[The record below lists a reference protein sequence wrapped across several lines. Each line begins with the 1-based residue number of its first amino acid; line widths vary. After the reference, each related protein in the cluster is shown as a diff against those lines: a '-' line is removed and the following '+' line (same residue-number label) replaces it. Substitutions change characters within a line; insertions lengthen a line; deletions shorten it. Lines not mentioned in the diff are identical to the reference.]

1 MAVKK
6 SFIWIIVFWFFL
18 WAIASCSPPPKP
30 RLIKEPPLAFEPR
43 PELVAVPMNATAT
56 MTPFLPQ
63 GVIPQVAETVEAG
76 NKSPWGNYLP
86 PSIWPPTEIPPPLSP
101 LKIGEGNIPILLLG
115 DDQRD
120 DPTFRTDA
128 IILLVLKPKQ
138 GRASMVSFP
147 RDLYVYIPGWTMQRI
162 NIVMERGGFD
172 LMATTFEYNFGV
184 RPPYYARINFGVLKQ
199 IIDDLGGV
207 DIYLSQAVSDSVG
220 GDPTRTVPAGWVHMD
235 GDLAD
240 WYVRARW
247 LSSDFERTRRHKEVL
262 FAVFNKIISVEGI
275 SKVPDLYQ
283 KYIQNVDTNITLS
296 LLTQWLPLAASLRD
310 SSQLETYH
318 INEEHVTVWQIPT
331 SGSWVL
337 LPNRNLIVNLLQ
349 DALR

>member
-101 LKIGEGNIPILLLG
+101 LKIGEGIYPILLLG

-184 RPPYYARINFGVLKQ
+184 RPPYYARINFGVL
-199 IIDDLGGV
+199 
-207 DIYLSQAVSDSVG
+207 
-220 GDPTRTVPAGWVHMD
+220 
-235 GDLAD
+235 
-240 WYVRARW
+240 
-247 LSSDFERTRRHKEVL
+247 
-262 FAVFNKIISVEGI
+262 NK
-275 SKVPDLYQ
+275 
-283 KYIQNVDTNITLS
+283 
-296 LLTQWLPLAASLRD
+296 LLM
-310 SSQLETYH
+310 
-318 INEEHVTVWQIPT
+318 I
-331 SGSWVL
+331 
-337 LPNRNLIVNLLQ
+337 
-349 DALR
+349 